1 MRARMIH
8 DTYWSPDMRD
18 LLEQLV
24 LVGLV
29 VVCALIA
36 WADLTDQFKSCAPV
50 QKVPAQQWRQV

>member
-1 MRARMIH
+1 
-8 DTYWSPDMRD
+8 MRD

-36 WADLTDQFKSCAPV
+36 WAELTDQFKPCAPV